1 MPTGTRP
8 VAIAPITVAS
18 ANGVS
23 TEDSANR
30 YSTSRTPG
38 SSSRENWLRSAY
50 AVPRR
55 MMPIAA
61 ISSGISRVDTMD
73 PNATG

>member
-1 MPTGTRP
+1 LPTGTRP

-30 YSTSRTPG
+30 YSTGRTPC
-38 SSSRENWLRSAY
+38 SSSRENWLRSA
-50 AVPRR
+50 
-55 MMPIAA
+55 
-61 ISSGISRVDTMD
+61 
-73 PNATG
+73 

>member
-8 VAIAPITVAS
+8 VAIAPTTVPS

-30 YSTSRTPG
+30 FSAGAGP
-38 SSSRENWLRSAY
+38 EAPNWPRSAY
-50 AVPRR
+50 AAPRK

-61 ISSGISRVDTMD
+61 ISSGMARVETIE